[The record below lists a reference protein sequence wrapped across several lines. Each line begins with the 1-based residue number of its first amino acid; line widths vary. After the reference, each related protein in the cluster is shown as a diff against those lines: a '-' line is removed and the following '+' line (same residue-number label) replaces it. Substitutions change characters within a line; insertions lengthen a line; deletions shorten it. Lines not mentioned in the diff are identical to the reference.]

1 MVKDLLSLT
10 ISISLMIYL
19 LTNIDDYDNHVESQ
33 DDESPFE
40 YYNNL
45 PSTSGLSTVYNDP
58 SVEGHDK
65 LLLTNDEAVIVKPCN
80 TLEKEFY
87 ETSVLYPEF
96 SIWIPKFYGSLQL
109 QGVNH
114 NNNSLINLVDNIND
128 NNSDNSDGI
137 RVVDSL
143 IIRQEIEKQNL
154 KLGTQLWGEDASE
167 EKKQK
172 MIKRALMTTS
182 ASLGIKITA
191 FKVYQKSI
199 DNYKDYSREYGYT
212 LKNEDG
218 IILGLREYFRAEI
231 SKDKRSLIIKTII
244 RELEELY
251 KALENTEL
259 RLYGASLFLVYEG
272 DPDALEEALSKEK
285 ENLEQ
290 ISSKYINEKMLVK
303 MKAAYLVLEI
313 CWDTLINYYKKI
325 KSLD

>member
-1 MVKDLLSLT
+1 MLQK
-10 ISISLMIYL
+10 
-19 LTNIDDYDNHVESQ
+19 
-33 DDESPFE
+33 FE
-40 YYNNL
+40 HQIG
-45 PSTSGLSTVYNDP
+45 GL
-58 SVEGHDK
+58 DK

-80 TLEKEFY
+80 TVEKEFY

-96 SIWIPKFYGSLQL
+96 SMWIPKFYGSLQL
-109 QGVNH
+109 Q
-114 NNNSLINLVDNIND
+114 VDP
-128 NNSDNSDGI
+128 
-137 RVVDSL
+137 L
-143 IIRQEIEKQNL
+143 IIRQEIEKQSANVTGNILYGFKKPCLIDL
-154 KLGTQLWGEDASE
+154 KLGTQLWGEDSSE

-182 ASLGIKITA
+182 TSLGIKITA

-218 IILGLREYFRAEI
+218 IILGLRDYFRAEI

-244 RELEELY
+244 RDLEELY

-285 ENLEQ
+285 ENLEK
-290 ISSKYINEKMLVK
+290 ISSKYIDVTDLKIIDFAHSHFRKNVGKDEGCLFGIRNLLG
-303 MKAAYLVLEI
+303 YLDQLLQE
-313 CWDTLINYYKKI
+313 N
-325 KSLD
+325 

>member
-1 MVKDLLSLT
+1 MLQK
-10 ISISLMIYL
+10 
-19 LTNIDDYDNHVESQ
+19 
-33 DDESPFE
+33 FE
-40 YYNNL
+40 HQIG
-45 PSTSGLSTVYNDP
+45 GL
-58 SVEGHDK
+58 DK

-80 TLEKEFY
+80 TVEKEFY

-96 SIWIPKFYGSLQL
+96 SMWIPKFYGSLQL
-109 QGVNH
+109 Q
-114 NNNSLINLVDNIND
+114 VDP
-128 NNSDNSDGI
+128 
-137 RVVDSL
+137 L

-154 KLGTQLWGEDASE
+154 KLGTQLWGEDSSE

-182 ASLGIKITA
+182 TSLGIKITA

-218 IILGLREYFRAEI
+218 IILGLRDYFRAEI

-244 RELEELY
+244 RDLEELY

-285 ENLEQ
+285 ENLEK
-290 ISSKYINEKMLVK
+290 ISSKYIDVTDLKIIDFAHSHFRKNVGKDEGCLFGIRNLLG
-303 MKAAYLVLEI
+303 YLDQLLQE
-313 CWDTLINYYKKI
+313 N
-325 KSLD
+325 

>member
-1 MVKDLLSLT
+1 MLQK
-10 ISISLMIYL
+10 
-19 LTNIDDYDNHVESQ
+19 
-33 DDESPFE
+33 FE
-40 YYNNL
+40 HQIG
-45 PSTSGLSTVYNDP
+45 GL
-58 SVEGHDK
+58 DK

-80 TLEKEFY
+80 TVEKEFY

-96 SIWIPKFYGSLQL
+96 SMWIPKFYGSLQL
-109 QGVNH
+109 Q
-114 NNNSLINLVDNIND
+114 VDP
-128 NNSDNSDGI
+128 
-137 RVVDSL
+137 L
-143 IIRQEIEKQNL
+143 IIRQEIEKQSANVTGVENILWKIKIIYIFRKYL
-154 KLGTQLWGEDASE
+154 KLGTQLWGEDSSE

-182 ASLGIKITA
+182 TSLGIKITA

-218 IILGLREYFRAEI
+218 IILGLRDYFRAEI

-244 RELEELY
+244 RDLEELY

-285 ENLEQ
+285 ENLEK
-290 ISSKYINEKMLVK
+290 ISSKYIDVTDLKIIDFAHSHFRKNVGKDEGCLFGIRNLLG
-303 MKAAYLVLEI
+303 YLDQLLQE
-313 CWDTLINYYKKI
+313 N
-325 KSLD
+325 